1 MGRAYNVI
9 DADGHILEP
18 LDLWDKYIDRKFR
31 DRAPKVVK
39 AENGKE
45 RLVIE
50 EHAVGDSRIGIGRIG
65 AVGARQGVVEAD
77 TMAYKDGKPGGFDP
91 HKRIPDMDADG
102 IDAVFLYPSL
112 GLFSGAIRDPEL
124 AAAVCRAYNRWLAD
138 YCKPYPDR
146 LFGVAML
153 PMQSIDLAIAEMRF
167 ARKELGFRGG
177 FLRPNPYNNKMI
189 HHPDYEPFWAAA
201 EDLDFSIG
209 FHEGASSGMPTV
221 GIDRFEGR
229 GAQHIISHTM
239 EMMLACMSVIWGGV
253 CERHP
258 KIRIAF
264 LESGGGWI
272 APWLDR
278 MDRHFD
284 DQGFNDSG
292 LKTRPSE
299 LFLRNCWISFEPVEG
314 SLKVLADY
322 IGPNKI
328 LWATDYPHSDGFFP
342 GAPKMMLDRL
352 EGVFPGDQAR
362 RHGRRGNGLLRAALA
377 LGHRPGERAARRAV
391 VFDDRGLPP
400 RIPLREI
407 RAGAR
412 RQCAASA
419 TCWRSSL
426 HRRNDGDRPCWCRNT
441 SAPARRRSRAAARLR

>member
-1 MGRAYNVI
+1 MTRAYNVV

-18 LDLWDKYIDRKFR
+18 LDLWDKYIDPTFR
-31 DRAPKVVK
+31 DRAPRIAKGD
-39 AENGKE
+39 NGKE

-50 EHAVGDSRIGIGRIG
+50 EHMVGDRRIGIGRIG
-65 AVGARQGVVEAD
+65 GVGARQGVVAAD
-77 TMAYKDGKPGGFDP
+77 TLEYKDGKPGGFDP

-112 GLFSGAIRDPEL
+112 GLFSGAIHDAQL

-153 PMQSIDLAIAEMRF
+153 PMQDVGLAIAEMRF
-167 ARKELGFRGG
+167 AKKELGFRGG
-177 FLRPNPYNNKMI
+177 FLRPNPYDGKMI
-189 HHPDYEPFWAAA
+189 NHPDFEPFWAAA

-221 GIDRFEGR
+221 GVDRFDGR

-239 EMMLACMSVIWGGV
+239 EMMLACLAVIWGGV
-253 CERHP
+253 CEKHP
-258 KIRIAF
+258 KIRIGF

-299 LFLRNCWISFEPVEG
+299 LFRRNCWISFEPVEG

-322 IGPNKI
+322 VGPNKI
-328 LWATDYPHSDGFFP
+328 MWATDYPHSDGFFP
-342 GAPKMMLDRL
+342 GAPDMVRERL
-352 EGVFPGDQAR
+352 KGTSSETQRGVLAG
-362 RHGRRGNGLLRAALA
+362 GALA
-377 LGHRPGERAARRAV
+377 FYGM
-391 VFDDRGLPP
+391 
-400 RIPLREI
+400 
-407 RAGAR
+407 
-412 RQCAASA
+412 
-419 TCWRSSL
+419 
-426 HRRNDGDRPCWCRNT
+426 N
-441 SAPARRRSRAAARLR
+441 